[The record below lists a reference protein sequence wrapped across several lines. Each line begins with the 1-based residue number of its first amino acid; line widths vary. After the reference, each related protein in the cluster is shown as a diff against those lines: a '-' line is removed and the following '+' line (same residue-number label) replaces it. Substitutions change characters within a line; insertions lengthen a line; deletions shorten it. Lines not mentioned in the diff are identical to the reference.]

1 MNLLV
6 PCFLLMSKTAAEL
19 MNLNQQFIPR
29 KYPPFG
35 TYMRRRHHALLVLSL
50 FCQLSPNN
58 TCLSFQTQRSQS
70 PNPTKIS
77 ITHHQLTIIRWNNRC
92 GSILARPILLVLVL
106 VKEKEHPRLIYC
118 NCHHIFKESSNR
130 GITLVM

>member
-77 ITHHQLTIIRWNNRC
+77 ITHHQLTNSA
-92 GSILARPILLVLVL
+92 GSSSCKGKGTSTVDLLQLSSHL
-106 VKEKEHPRLIYC
+106 QRIEQQRNYTGDVKQEYNELYFPG
-118 NCHHIFKESSNR
+118 S
-130 GITLVM
+130 